1 MKDADSAKTDWYSN
15 TQARINTV
23 VGGSFTSEH
32 WNAIKQSRQDW
43 LVYVQETESISGT
56 YGTLVSGFPMWLR
69 DKYGI
74 SLIHVDHGLDTK
86 FDVVAESNYV
96 MFLLKYK

>member
-23 VGGSFTSEH
+23 VVGSFTSEH

-43 LVYVQETESISGT
+43 LVYIQETELNSGSDS
-56 YGTLVSGFPMWLR
+56 TLVPGFPMWLR

-74 SLIHVDHGLDTK
+74 SLIYVDDGLDTN
-86 FDVVAESNYV
+86 FDIVDESKYV